1 MTDNPEAAV
10 SENTKQD
17 PVALANAVLS
27 EPAMDQALTWLIELE
42 AATPEQHEAFN
53 AWIEADPTNRD
64 AFNRAQ
70 AIWNSQ
76 SVRDAASSL

>member
-1 MTDNPEAAV
+1 M